1 MNFCFIIY
9 IHIRYIII
17 DNGGKAES
25 EGIIDEEMKILS
37 YLHHTMYSL
46 EVRYSRSSSL
56 LLVSVVEARDLATSS
71 DTHVEVRVSHFTNRS
86 EVIFI

>member
-1 MNFCFIIY
+1 MEEHIIFFGFI
-9 IHIRYIII
+9 
-17 DNGGKAES
+17 
-25 EGIIDEEMKILS
+25 S

>member
-1 MNFCFIIY
+1 
-9 IHIRYIII
+9 
-17 DNGGKAES
+17 
-25 EGIIDEEMKILS
+25 MKILS

-71 DTHVEVRVSHFTNRS
+71 DTHVQVRAFEYDVERGKLISKSSVHLHWNYSHYDVSLWITL
-86 EVIFI
+86 

>member
-1 MNFCFIIY
+1 
-9 IHIRYIII
+9 
-17 DNGGKAES
+17 
-25 EGIIDEEMKILS
+25 MKILS

-71 DTHVEVRVSHFTNRS
+71 DTHVEVRVSHFTNRC

>member
-1 MNFCFIIY
+1 
-9 IHIRYIII
+9 
-17 DNGGKAES
+17 
-25 EGIIDEEMKILS
+25 MKKS
-37 YLHHTMYSL
+37 HLHLTMYHLAASL
-46 EVRYSRSSSL
+46 CDCLQVHYSRSSSL

>member
-1 MNFCFIIY
+1 
-9 IHIRYIII
+9 
-17 DNGGKAES
+17 
-25 EGIIDEEMKILS
+25 MKILS

-71 DTHVEVRVSHFTNRS
+71 DTHVEVRVSHFSQTG
-86 EVIFI
+86 VK